1 MYNIRK
7 LVNFLITHN
16 IKYEENID
24 LKKKTWI
31 HRGGMCN
38 LFISPSNASQLET
51 LVQYLYQN
59 ELKFQL
65 LGHTSNV
72 YILNSTNIPIVVS
85 TIKCNKYEVV
95 DNHILCEAGASVIH
109 LAKNMISQGISGF
122 EYLTGLPGTIGA
134 AICNNSSCKQN
145 SISSLLVSAEVMLSN
160 GQKVSMT
167 AEQMEFK
174 FRTSI
179 FKEKRID
186 GVILNATLRADR
198 DDAEKLMKIAHENNI
213 ERKRI
218 LEGHAQ
224 NLGCTVNRCFI
235 NGRMPLKYSIPNR
248 IFYVLLKI
256 CRVKELVI
264 RKYSKNF
271 LCIISGYST
280 VAPYISNINNIIF
293 VWYDEGADKEF
304 PRYLEFMRKVF
315 KTDKVEIE
323 VI

>member
-31 HRGGMCN
+31 HRGGMCY

-145 SISSLLVSAEVMLSN
+145 SISSLLVYAEVMLCN

-235 NGRMPLKYSIPNR
+235 NGHMPLRYYLPYR
-248 IFYVLLKI
+248 IYMLLLRFMKGTLI
-256 CRVKELVI
+256 EKKKKAKE
-264 RKYSKNF
+264 F
-271 LCIISGYST
+271 LCNISGYKGIAT
-280 VAPYISNINNIIF
+280 YISDLNPIIF
-293 VWYDEGADKEF
+293 IWKDNGADNMF
-304 PRYLEFMRKVF
+304 PLYLDFMKKVY
-315 KTDKVEIE
+315 KTDQVEIE